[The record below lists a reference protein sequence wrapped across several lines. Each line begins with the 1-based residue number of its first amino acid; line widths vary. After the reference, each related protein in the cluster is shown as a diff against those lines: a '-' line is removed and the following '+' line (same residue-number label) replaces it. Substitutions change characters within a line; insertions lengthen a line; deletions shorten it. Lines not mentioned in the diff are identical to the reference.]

1 MIAPYSNE
9 KVDLLNI
16 VEAMYAREL
25 DQNEL
30 LAKFLRKFLT
40 FELMPFNDKEIE
52 EQVKNFEP
60 FREETEHSHTH
71 MQEFLR

>member
-1 MIAPYSNE
+1 MLSPHSNE

-16 VEAMYAREL
+16 VEALYGREL

-30 LAKFLRKFLT
+30 LAKFLRKFLAA
-40 FELMPFNDKEIE
+40 ELMPFNDKEIE
-52 EQVKNFEP
+52 DQVKNYAP
-60 FREETEHSHTH
+60 FSPDTEHSNTH